1 MVEEEFNVKLNMD
14 MTEATVQLTKWIT
27 VLRSALRLARK
38 MGLPDEY
45 TEAIIAIQ
53 KMISTLYMLKAAL
66 DAVRLSRA
74 LAGDPLAIATLGIDL
89 AGFGLTVADL
99 ANTS

>member
-1 MVEEEFNVKLNMD
+1 MTEGEFKVKLDMD

-27 VLRSALRLARK
+27 SLNSALSLARK

-45 TEAIIAIQ
+45 SEAIIAIQ

-74 LAGDPLAIATLGIDL
+74 LAGDPLAIASLAVDL
-89 AGFGLTVADL
+89 TGAGLTVADM